1 MCMNDLNCTD
11 VNWNLLF
18 PSRRG
23 TVWWGLSIRAAWR
36 SRSFWVSWRICGKSW
51 REDMRGTVWSWR
63 SPRSSTIRY
72 MHLVFPWTF
81 GMAYCLLLFKENS
94 MQYVYWAKY
103 AIIYYAKKCPYDYIC
118 QIYLWP
124 WTTKPVIRVN
134 FWKLRF
140 IHKMKAE

>member
-1 MCMNDLNCTD
+1 MNDLNCTD
-11 VNWNLLF
+11 VNWNVLF

-51 REDMRGTVWSWR
+51 REDTRGTVWSWR

-81 GMAYCLLLFKENS
+81 GMAYCLCCLKKIVSSMYTEQICHYLL
-94 MQYVYWAKY
+94 
-103 AIIYYAKKCPYDYIC
+103 C
-118 QIYLWP
+118 QQMPTWLHLSYLWFV
-124 WTTKPVIRVN
+124 TLHHKTSHN
-134 FWKLRF
+134 FWKL
-140 IHKMKAE
+140 ILVHKMKAE